1 MKSATLQFNR
11 ISVKFTTMPY
21 TCPKCEREL
30 TSESQR
36 HYCAKVS
43 LDSLFKGKS
52 PELLLLFDKLLAEVA
67 DWPDVLVGT
76 TPNCITFVHRQTFF
90 VIRPMQKVLELKFY
104 SKEKLEEPPII
115 KSITTAGRF
124 QNNIRLSNTNELR
137 PQLFSWIRGSY
148 ELL

>member
-1 MKSATLQFNR
+1 MS
-11 ISVKFTTMPY
+11 Y

-30 TSESQR
+30 VSENQS

-43 LDSLFKGKS
+43 LDDLFKGKS
-52 PELLLLFDKLLAEVA
+52 DELLLLFDKLLAEVA

-90 VIRPMQKVLELKFY
+90 VIRPMQKQLDLKFY
-104 SKEKLEEPPII
+104 SAKAIELPQSVKTIAV
-115 KSITTAGRF
+115 SDRY
-124 QNNIRLSNTNELR
+124 QNSIRLGNVNELR
-137 PQLFSWIRGSY
+137 PQLFGWIRESY